1 MPQLYGLFVAYHF
14 NGGCFLTVN
23 NGKASVNMEA
33 MVLEPYSQLGLKETY
48 SNMSINYD
56 SIVIGECFGRPEF
69 RGQTSL
75 GL

>member
-1 MPQLYGLFVAYHF
+1 M
-14 NGGCFLTVN
+14 N

-33 MVLEPYSQLGLKETY
+33 MVLEPHSQLGLKETY

-56 SIVIGECFGRPEF
+56 SIVIGKCCGGPEF
-69 RGQTSL
+69 KGQTSP